1 MATMGMNRVRVVVWV
16 SAAIFVILLAASAS
30 LETVLYGRAFPY
42 LLALA
47 AVAASALLTLALQ
60 QGVHLWRQYQK
71 GRFGARLRV
80 KLTGTLLAMALLP
93 TLVLYGVTLF
103 FVVRAI
109 DAWFDVRVERAL
121 EAANQ
126 LARHA
131 IDTQIARLL
140 TEGEWLQKEWQITG
154 RSNSG
159 AILEQWRQRM
169 GLDALVVLNGKGGIQ
184 AFAGDDPEWVQ
195 REAGTA
201 AEWQLAKLQGVS
213 HRVVETRESAWV
225 RVVVWVPKT
234 IDEEGAYLVLL
245 RRVPT
250 AIRSAIDEVTEA
262 RGEYAQ
268 ISHGR
273 EALQRLYLVILTVA
287 VLTAW
292 IAAAMLA
299 LQISRRFVAP
309 LLALEE
315 GTRLLAEGNFK
326 PVGERVATDD
336 ELGWV
341 VQSFDRMAG
350 QLIAAQ
356 AEQARAHAEVEEA
369 RAYLETVLAHLTTA
383 VLVFDEKGQPVL
395 ANDAAVTVL
404 GDERSMPLPAW
415 TAKRGLADRLSDVMA
430 VASGSATFEWRD
442 EESGKT
448 YVVHVAPMV
457 AQRKGWVVVI
467 DDVSD
472 VVLAQRLAAWGEI
485 ARRLAHEIKNPLTPI
500 RLAAER
506 LRYKLAEKLPER
518 ERQLLERATET
529 ITAQVDAM
537 TEMVNA
543 FRDYA
548 RLPGGKRERVDLAAL
563 VRSLLVF
570 YEESPIALECQ
581 IEGEGPW
588 IIEGDAGQLRQVL
601 HNLLQNAQDAL
612 EGVEAPRIVLRLQRQ
627 GEQIIVSVCDNGV
640 GFPEGYQ
647 HRAFEPYYTTKKK
660 GTGLG
665 LAVVKKI
672 ADDHRATVT
681 LGANEEGRGAVVTLT
696 FTAARSEEADHG

>member
-1 MATMGMNRVRVVVWV
+1 
-16 SAAIFVILLAASAS
+16 
-30 LETVLYGRAFPY
+30 
-42 LLALA
+42 
-47 AVAASALLTLALQ
+47 
-60 QGVHLWRQYQK
+60 
-71 GRFGARLRV
+71 
-80 KLTGTLLAMALLP
+80 
-93 TLVLYGVTLF
+93 
-103 FVVRAI
+103 
-109 DAWFDVRVERAL
+109 
-121 EAANQ
+121 
-126 LARHA
+126 
-131 IDTQIARLL
+131 
-140 TEGEWLQKEWQITG
+140 
-154 RSNSG
+154 
-159 AILEQWRQRM
+159 
-169 GLDALVVLNGKGGIQ
+169 
-184 AFAGDDPEWVQ
+184 
-195 REAGTA
+195 
-201 AEWQLAKLQGVS
+201 
-213 HRVVETRESAWV
+213 
-225 RVVVWVPKT
+225 
-234 IDEEGAYLVLL
+234 
-245 RRVPT
+245 
-250 AIRSAIDEVTEA
+250 
-262 RGEYAQ
+262 
-268 ISHGR
+268 
-273 EALQRLYLVILTVA
+273 
-287 VLTAW
+287 
-292 IAAAMLA
+292 
-299 LQISRRFVAP
+299 
-309 LLALEE
+309 
-315 GTRLLAEGNFK
+315 
-326 PVGERVATDD
+326 
-336 ELGWV
+336 
-341 VQSFDRMAG
+341 
-350 QLIAAQ
+350 
-356 AEQARAHAEVEEA
+356 
-369 RAYLETVLAHLTTA
+369 

-395 ANDAAVTVL
+395 ANGAAVTLL

-415 TAKRGLADRLSDVMA
+415 NLKRGLADRLSEVMA

-448 YVVHVAPMV
+448 FVVHVAPMV

-588 IIEGDAGQLRQVL
+588 LIEGDTGQLRQVL

-696 FTAARSEEADHG
+696 FSAAQNA